1 MNQWK
6 LMKVTALQQ
15 CSIDV
20 HDAGVKEFLAL
31 CQHESHLS
39 FIPTGRNECM
49 LKSVFC
55 FSLFGAGQFCQHCQL
70 NIMY

>member
-20 HDAGVKEFLAL
+20 HDAGVKEFLELYMSA
-31 CQHESHLS
+31 
-39 FIPTGRNECM
+39 
-49 LKSVFC
+49 
-55 FSLFGAGQFCQHCQL
+55 
-70 NIMY
+70 